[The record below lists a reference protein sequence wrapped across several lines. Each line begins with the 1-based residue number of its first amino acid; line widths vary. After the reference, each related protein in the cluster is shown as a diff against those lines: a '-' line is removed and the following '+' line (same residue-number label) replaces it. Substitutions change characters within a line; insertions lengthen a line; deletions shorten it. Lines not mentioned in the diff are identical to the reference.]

1 MTVGKSAKS
10 IKRESINPPNQAFKR
25 ESISKTPKGLPHSNS
40 SILLKDLENKQNK
53 SQHIEAKQIANRLET
68 NASNLNSGGDQDF

>member
-25 ESISKTPKGLPHSNS
+25 ESMSKTPKGLPHSNS
-40 SILLKDLENKQNK
+40 SILLKDLENK
-53 SQHIEAKQIANRLET
+53 
-68 NASNLNSGGDQDF
+68 